1 MKKTHILAI
10 VVIAVAIGAI
20 FSTLYDASTYAD
32 FGTAFAAPGKEFH
45 VVGFQ
50 NREKDQVYDPVTNPD
65 LFTFYMTDTVGV
77 EKKVYLHRSRPADF
91 DMSDRIVLIGKA
103 KEDVFHATDILLKC
117 PSKYE
122 EEPGGTEL
130 GEARIVSTGE

>member
-32 FGTAFAAPGKEFH
+32 FATAFAAPGKEFH
-45 VVGFQ
+45 VIGIQ
-50 NREKDQVYDPVTNPD
+50 NREKEQVYDPVENPD
-65 LFTFYMTDTVGV
+65 LFTFYMTDTVGL
-77 EKKVYLHRSRPADF
+77 EKKVYLHTNRPADF
-91 DMSDRIVLIGKA
+91 DMSDRIVLIGTA
-103 KEDVFHATDILLKC
+103 KGDDFHATDILLKC

-122 EEPGGTEL
+122 DDRPEL
-130 GEARIVSTGE
+130 GEARIVSSGE

>member
-10 VVIAVAIGAI
+10 VVLAVCIGAI
-20 FSTLYDASTYAD
+20 FTTLIDASTYSD
-32 FGTAFAAPGKEFH
+32 FATAFATPGKEFH

-50 NREKDQVYDPVTNPD
+50 NRDKEQVYNPVENPD
-65 LFTFYMTDTVGV
+65 LFTFYMTDTVGL

-91 DMSDRIVLIGKA
+91 DMSDRIVLIGSA
-103 KEDVFHATDILLKC
+103 KDDAFHATDILLKC

-122 EEPGGTEL
+122 DEGGTEL
-130 GEARIVSTGE
+130 GEARIVSSAE